1 MFHDHETDA
10 TWHSSLALKWLK
22 MWSTTSTG
30 SGALKIS
37 CASACR
43 LVLSDSHRVTGPVS
57 PLSKILRTLCKRP
70 LNSDAMGRGREREAL
85 GEGGSEGNE
94 GAAPRAQRPQAAV
107 RPTHPT
113 PEESNKAIKQSRAR
127 ATITRRTARLS
138 ERSFTA
144 MSQCLYGWPKTP
156 PRVAALVHPRSL
168 PLTAQLLI
176 PPLTS
181 ISCEWATSIRVA
193 TAQPCRCLAISLVP
207 SKPPTRSRRLRAT
220 TVRYDCT
227 ARR

>member
-1 MFHDHETDA
+1 MPWVGVA
-10 TWHSSLALKWLK
+10 
-22 MWSTTSTG
+22 
-30 SGALKIS
+30 
-37 CASACR
+37 
-43 LVLSDSHRVTGPVS
+43 
-57 PLSKILRTLCKRP
+57 
-70 LNSDAMGRGREREAL
+70 RERRW
-85 GEGGSEGNE
+85 GK
-94 GAAPRAQRPQAAV
+94 AAAKGMKELRHELSGLRQRYG
-107 RPTHPT
+107 RRTRRLR
-113 PEESNKAIKQSRAR
+113 KAIKQSRARAR